1 MGAAPWHT
9 GGFRHGCAP
18 PKTRLCYILNRHPLA
33 LVIFYEA
40 MFEEQVKAK
49 ITELRP
55 MLQADG
61 GDMSLVKIEGKTVF
75 LKLHGACGHCPHATV
90 TLKNGVERVL
100 RETVDSGIIVER
112 VMGDVDPEPP
122 DVL

>member
-1 MGAAPWHT
+1 M
-9 GGFRHGCAP
+9 
-18 PKTRLCYILNRHPLA
+18 
-33 LVIFYEA
+33 VIFSKA
-40 MFEEQVKAK
+40 MFEEQIKAK

-61 GDMSLVKIEGKTVF
+61 GDMQLIKIEGKTVF

-100 RETVDSGIIVER
+100 RETVDPEIIVER
-112 VMGDVDPEPP
+112 VMGDIAPESDDPSHG
-122 DVL
+122 

>member
-1 MGAAPWHT
+1 
-9 GGFRHGCAP
+9 
-18 PKTRLCYILNRHPLA
+18 
-33 LVIFYEA
+33 